1 MIVKNTTITIIT
13 LLDHPGIELITLMLM
28 R

>member
-13 LLDHPGIELITLMLM
+13 LLDHPGMKLITLMLM
-28 R
+28 